1 MNWPLA
7 RGLYG
12 VCFVPFAR
20 FTAFLSTAQICWQ
33 RFDFSMPFSNSSLG
47 GQSVLAVRS
56 LLLPA
61 HSCELLLIYTSDS
74 ARLLMSITSMITA
87 LDLQQAV
94 LVFCAIEHIGF
105 CLLETCLWRGAARGV
120 FGTKTKDLNA
130 TAKTAANQGV
140 YNLFL
145 AMGALLSLYLDNTE
159 GQIMFATAMFL
170 ASCFG
175 ATSVTMAILVV
186 QGLPALAAAMLAT
199 GTLDPLQQLNWQKGI
214 LGVGVG
220 MLVWGKQ
227 WKMSDDAATK
237 TLKKQL
243 EQKE

>member
-1 MNWPLA
+1 
-7 RGLYG
+7 
-12 VCFVPFAR
+12 
-20 FTAFLSTAQICWQ
+20 
-33 RFDFSMPFSNSSLG
+33 
-47 GQSVLAVRS
+47 
-56 LLLPA
+56 
-61 HSCELLLIYTSDS
+61 
-74 ARLLMSITSMITA
+74 MITA

-214 LGVGVG
+214 VGVGVV

-237 TLKKQL
+237 ALNKQL

>member
-1 MNWPLA
+1 MVFV
-7 RGLYG
+7 LYT
-12 VCFVPFAR
+12 VQIAR

-33 RFDFSMPFSNSSLG
+33 CGFDFSIFFRKANPWEGAVS
-47 GQSVLAVRS
+47 QKVRS
-56 LLLPA
+56 LL
-61 HSCELLLIYTSDS
+61 CN
-74 ARLLMSITSMITA
+74 SM
-87 LDLQQAV
+87 DLQQAV

-130 TAKTAANQGV
+130 TSKTAANQGV

-214 LGVGVG
+214 VGVGVV

-237 TLKKQL
+237 ALKKQL